1 MQREE
6 NIVEKTI
13 KQMEQQDASANLK
26 DMQVN
31 IAFVHRFIRKHAIA
45 YHPYIDFW
53 GLEERYQGYQGQ
65 QQGPQ
70 NTHMFNEPKD
80 ATFGSYYTCFL
91 WQGIQVGTKPSYK
104 SPSESLTLFRQMWSR
119 CCNPTG
125 EDMMYYIED
134 MLRAIKNVSK
144 IVAIQNQQL
153 EPFFDALNKAITTFR
168 FNIDGQGPVRSVSDF
183 EALCKQSSFSNLL
196 SQTQHVR
203 DRGNADTLVNGWTE
217 CAETLQ
223 KILGGFAGT
232 DEKFVEKVKQRYDG
246 KAYNKDGNHFGSP
259 WIVTWDSP
267 ELKFS
272 DARSIT
278 GKTFFYKLESIF
290 ALNTISEIDKH
301 MPSAIGKRMFK
312 DLCKIALV
320 TGDGDDILLSDTA
333 LKLEEKKDQSKSGTA
348 VLYRPQV
355 MRHITQKYIKDPN
368 QELPE
373 VLAVALVKFG
383 FETLGAGAARDVEAM
398 QKVSQQ
404 ISQEATEAQM
414 REYRT
419 KARRIPDESTATN
432 SMMVPLIALALGAAI
447 LIGK

>member
-1 MQREE
+1 
-6 NIVEKTI
+6 
-13 KQMEQQDASANLK
+13 
-26 DMQVN
+26 
-31 IAFVHRFIRKHAIA
+31 
-45 YHPYIDFW
+45 
-53 GLEERYQGYQGQ
+53 
-65 QQGPQ
+65 
-70 NTHMFNEPKD
+70 
-80 ATFGSYYTCFL
+80 
-91 WQGIQVGTKPSYK
+91 
-104 SPSESLTLFRQMWSR
+104 
-119 CCNPTG
+119 
-125 EDMMYYIED
+125 
-134 MLRAIKNVSK
+134 
-144 IVAIQNQQL
+144 
-153 EPFFDALNKAITTFR
+153 
-168 FNIDGQGPVRSVSDF
+168 
-183 EALCKQSSFSNLL
+183 
-196 SQTQHVR
+196 
-203 DRGNADTLVNGWTE
+203 
-217 CAETLQ
+217 
-223 KILGGFAGT
+223 
-232 DEKFVEKVKQRYDG
+232 
-246 KAYNKDGNHFGSP
+246 
-259 WIVTWDSP
+259 
-267 ELKFS
+267 
-272 DARSIT
+272 
-278 GKTFFYKLESIF
+278 
-290 ALNTISEIDKH
+290 